1 MGESNGAVTRRE
13 ALLTTAKVAGAAA
26 FVAPV
31 VIGVFSASSVSAAP
45 VLCSAAND
53 SDAVFG
59 TIDSNTKKWNVN
71 CGGNAANDPC
81 AVTGNYNGQNTT
93 FTLGPGSGTVQ
104 VGLGG
109 VDNFCTSASYY
120 VITNPAGY
128 TCSATWAI
136 ENCNGAIGSS
146 TPNLGAPSTAQSL
159 PYCTTNCNGVKL
171 VLSSVV
177 CCPN

>member
-59 TIDSNTKKWNVN
+59 TITGGKVWNTN
-71 CGGNAANDPC
+71 CGGNCGDS
-81 AVTGNYNGQNTT
+81 GRYNGQNSS
-93 FTLGPGSGTVQ
+93 FTVGVGVGSVQ
-104 VGLGG
+104 VGSGG
-109 VDNFCTSASYY
+109 VDNFCASQSFYI
-120 VITNPAGY
+120 VTNPAGY
-128 TCSATWAI
+128 TCSATWQV
-136 ENCNGAIGSS
+136 ENCTGAVATA
-146 TPNLGAPSTAQSL
+146 TPGLGAPVNAQPL

-171 VLSSVV
+171 NLVSVV
-177 CCPN
+177 CCPV